1 MLSGPFVV
9 ARKELK
15 RFLASERSGDLKRA
29 GVELFLVSE
38 RSVFWVVEIFPESWD
53 GVFLG
58 K

>member
-1 MLSGPFVV
+1 MV

-29 GVELFLVSE
+29 GEELFLVSE
-38 RSVFWVVEIFPESWD
+38 RSVLWVREIFPESWD